1 MLILYNQNDFKLKG
15 DSMRDI
21 TYVGTRN
28 KNYRLKAS
36 EAILKGICP
45 DGGLFIPEE
54 MPHMEKSIDEL
65 SKLNYRDLAYE
76 VMSLFFTDFTE
87 EELRSC
93 INNAYDEKFD
103 TKEIAPVV
111 EKDGVYFLELFH
123 GKTIAF
129 KDMALS
135 ILPYL
140 MKTSAKKNNIK
151 KEIVILTATSGDTG
165 KAALEGFADVE
176 GTRIIV
182 FYPDGGVSPV
192 QKQQMVTQKGKNV
205 CVAAITGNFDDAQS
219 AVKSIFTD
227 SEMIKELNSKG
238 FMFSSANS
246 INIGRLIPQVA
257 YYWYAYCQLVKK
269 GKIQAGDKI
278 NFTVP
283 TGNFGN
289 ILAGY
294 FAKKMGLPVNKF
306 ICASNSNKVLYDF
319 FQTGIYDKNRD
330 FILTVSPS
338 MDILISSNL
347 ERLICMLTSQEETE
361 KLMKSLADNGKYSIS
376 AKAEDIVGEYADE
389 EETFTAIRTM
399 YANADYVIDTHTA
412 VAFAAYNKY
421 LKESDDDTTTVIVS
435 TASPYKFAKDVC
447 TAIDE
452 KYRNMDAFE
461 LMDELEKISGVKIPA
476 PVKDIEKREILH
488 SNLCEREKIKDF
500 VREQLK

>member
-1 MLILYNQNDFKLKG
+1 MNN
-15 DSMRDI
+15 I
-21 TYVGTRN
+21 TYIGTRN
-28 KNYRLKAS
+28 KDIKMKAS

-45 DGGLFIPEE
+45 DGGLFIPEV
-54 MPHMEKSIDEL
+54 MPVMDKSIEEL
-65 SKLNYRDLAYE
+65 ASMDYRNLAYE
-76 VMSLFFTDFTE
+76 VMKLFFTDFTE
-87 EELRSC
+87 DELRYC
-93 INNAYDEKFD
+93 INNAYDSKFD
-103 TKEIAPVV
+103 TDLIAPVV
-111 EKDGVYFLELFH
+111 EKDGAYFLELFH

-140 MKTSAKKNNIK
+140 MKTSAKKNNID

-227 SEMIKELNSKG
+227 AEMIKELDDKG

-257 YYWYAYCQLVKK
+257 YYWYAYCQLVKD
-269 GKIQAGDKI
+269 GKIKAGDKI

-306 ICASNSNKVLYDF
+306 VCASNSNKVLYDF
-319 FQTGIYDKNRD
+319 FRTGEYNKNRD
-330 FILTVSPS
+330 FLLTVSPS

-347 ERLICMLTSQEETE
+347 ERLVCMLTSQEECAE
-361 KLMKSLADNGKYSIS
+361 LMKSLSDKGVYSMT
-376 AKAEDIVGEYADE
+376 AKADDIIGEYADE
-389 EETFTAIRTM
+389 EETFAAIRKM
-399 YANADYVIDTHTA
+399 YINCEYVLDTHTA
-412 VAFAAYNKY
+412 VAYAAYDKY
-421 LKESDDDTTTVIVS
+421 VKESGDETPTVIVS

-452 KYRNMDAFE
+452 KYRNEDAFA
-461 LMDELEKISGVKIPA
+461 LMSELEKISGVSIPV
-476 PVKDIEKREILH
+476 PVKDIETREVLH
-488 SNLCEREKIKDF
+488 NNLCEREKIKDF

>member
-1 MLILYNQNDFKLKG
+1 MKNV
-15 DSMRDI
+15 
-21 TYVGTRN
+21 TYIGTRD
-28 KNYRLKAS
+28 KNIRYKAS

-54 MPHMEKSIDEL
+54 MPVMEKSIEEL
-65 SKLNYRDLAYE
+65 AKMDYRNLAYE

-87 EELRSC
+87 DELRYC
-93 INNAYDEKFD
+93 INNAYDSKFD
-103 TKEIAPVV
+103 TDKIAPVV

-140 MKTSAKKNNIK
+140 MKTSAKKNNID

-192 QKQQMVTQKGKNV
+192 QRMQMVTQKGKNV

-227 SEMIKELNSKG
+227 SEMIKELDDKG

-257 YYWYAYCQLVKK
+257 YYWYAYCQLVKD
-269 GKIQAGDKI
+269 GKIKVGDKI

-306 ICASNSNKVLYDF
+306 VCASNSNKVLYDF
-319 FQTGIYDKNRD
+319 FKTGTYDKNRE
-330 FILTVSPS
+330 FILTTSPS

-347 ERLICMLTSQEETE
+347 ERLVCMLTSQEETA
-361 KLMKSLADNGKYSIS
+361 KLMKSLAEKGEYSMT
-376 AKAEDIVGEYADE
+376 AKADDIVGEYADE
-389 EETFTAIRTM
+389 EETATAIRTM
-399 YANADYVIDTHTA
+399 YTNADYVLDTHTA
-412 VAFAAYNKY
+412 VAYAAYNKY
-421 LKESDDDTTTVIVS
+421 IKESGDTTPTVIVS

-452 KYRNMDAFE
+452 KYKDCDPFE
-461 LMDELEKISGVKIPA
+461 LMKELEKISGVKIPT
-476 PVKDIEKREILH
+476 PVVDIEKREVLH
-488 SNLCEREKIKDF
+488 NNLCEREKIKDF
-500 VREQLK
+500 VRAQLNK

>member
-1 MLILYNQNDFKLKG
+1 MKNV
-15 DSMRDI
+15 
-21 TYVGTRN
+21 TYIGTRD
-28 KNYRLKAS
+28 KNIRYKAS

-54 MPHMEKSIDEL
+54 MPVMEKSIEEL
-65 SKLNYRDLAYE
+65 AEMDYRNLAYE

-87 EELRSC
+87 DELRYC
-93 INNAYDEKFD
+93 INNAYDSKFD
-103 TKEIAPVV
+103 TDKIAPVV

-140 MKTSAKKNNIK
+140 MKTSAKKNNID

-192 QKQQMVTQKGKNV
+192 QRMQMVTQKGKNV

-227 SEMIKELNSKG
+227 AEMIKELDDKG

-257 YYWYAYCQLVKK
+257 YYWYAYCQLVKD
-269 GKIQAGDKI
+269 GKIKVGDKI

-306 ICASNSNKVLYDF
+306 VCASNSNKVLYDF
-319 FQTGIYDKNRD
+319 FKTGTYNKNRE
-330 FILTVSPS
+330 FILTTSPS

-347 ERLICMLTSQEETE
+347 ERLVCMLTSQEETA
-361 KLMKSLADNGKYSIS
+361 KLMKSLAEKGEYSMT
-376 AKAEDIVGEYADE
+376 AKADDIVGEYADE
-389 EETFTAIRTM
+389 EETATAIRTM
-399 YANADYVIDTHTA
+399 YTNADYVLDTHTA
-412 VAFAAYNKY
+412 VAYAAYNKY
-421 LKESDDDTTTVIVS
+421 IKESGDTTPTVIVS

-452 KYRNMDAFE
+452 KYKDCDPFE
-461 LMDELEKISGVKIPA
+461 LMKELEKISGVKIPA
-476 PVKDIEKREILH
+476 PVVDIEKREVLH
-488 SNLCEREKIKDF
+488 NNLCEREKIKDF
-500 VREQLK
+500 VRAQLNK

>member
-1 MLILYNQNDFKLKG
+1 MK
-15 DSMRDI
+15 DI
-21 TYVGTRN
+21 TYIGTRN
-28 KNYRLKAS
+28 RNIKLKAS

-54 MPHMEKSIDEL
+54 MPVMEKGIDEL
-65 SKLNYRDLAYE
+65 SKMNYRDLAYE

-87 EELRSC
+87 EELRYC

-103 TKEIAPVV
+103 TPEIAPVV
-111 EKDGVYFLELFH
+111 EEDGVFFLELFH

-140 MKTSAKKNNIK
+140 MKTSAKKNDIH

-205 CVAAITGNFDDAQS
+205 CVAAITGNFDDAQT

-227 SEMIKELNSKG
+227 EEIKKELDDKG

-269 GKIQAGDKI
+269 GSIKAGDKI

-294 FAKKMGLPVNKF
+294 FAKQMGLPVNKF
-306 ICASNSNKVLYDF
+306 VCASNSNKVLYDF
-319 FQTGIYDKNRD
+319 FRTGTYDKKRE
-330 FILTVSPS
+330 FILTTSPS

-347 ERLICMLTSQEETE
+347 ERLVCMLTSQEETAA
-361 KLMKSLADNGKYSIS
+361 LMKSLSENGEYSMT
-376 AKAEDIVGEYADE
+376 AKADDIVGEFADE
-389 EETFTAIRTM
+389 EETATAIRKM
-399 YANADYVIDTHTA
+399 YANEGYVLDTHTA
-412 VAFAAYNKY
+412 VAYASYDKY
-421 LKESDDDTTTVIVS
+421 VKESGDETPTVIVS

-447 TAIDE
+447 IAIDE
-452 KYRNMDAFE
+452 KYRGQDAFA
-461 LMDELEKISGVKIPA
+461 LMDELEKLSGVPIPA
-476 PVKDIEKREILH
+476 PVKDIEKREVLH
-488 SNLCEREKIKDF
+488 NNLCEREKIKDF
-500 VREQLK
+500 VKEQLR

>member
-1 MLILYNQNDFKLKG
+1 MKNV
-15 DSMRDI
+15 
-21 TYVGTRN
+21 TYIGTRD
-28 KNYRLKAS
+28 KNIRYKAS

-54 MPHMEKSIDEL
+54 MPVMEKSIEEL
-65 SKLNYRDLAYE
+65 AEMDYRSLAYE

-87 EELRSC
+87 DELRYC
-93 INNAYDEKFD
+93 INNAYDSKFD
-103 TKEIAPVV
+103 TDKIAPVV

-140 MKTSAKKNNIK
+140 MKTSAKKNNID

-192 QKQQMVTQKGKNV
+192 QRMQMVTQKGKNV

-227 SEMIKELNSKG
+227 AEMIKELDDKG

-257 YYWYAYCQLVKK
+257 YYWYAYCQLVKD
-269 GKIQAGDKI
+269 GKIKVGDKI

-306 ICASNSNKVLYDF
+306 VCASNSNKVLYDF
-319 FQTGIYDKNRD
+319 FKTGTYDKNRE
-330 FILTVSPS
+330 FILTTSPS

-347 ERLICMLTSQEETE
+347 ERLVCMLTSQEETA
-361 KLMKSLADNGKYSIS
+361 KLMKSLAEKGEYSMT
-376 AKAEDIVGEYADE
+376 AKADDIVGEYADE
-389 EETFTAIRTM
+389 EETATAIRTM
-399 YANADYVIDTHTA
+399 YTNADYVLDTHTA
-412 VAFAAYNKY
+412 VAYAAYNKY
-421 LKESDDDTTTVIVS
+421 IKESGDTTPTVIVS

-452 KYRNMDAFE
+452 KYKDCDPFE
-461 LMDELEKISGVKIPA
+461 LMKELEKISGVKIPT
-476 PVKDIEKREILH
+476 PVVDIEKREVLH
-488 SNLCEREKIKDF
+488 NNLCEREKIKDF
-500 VREQLK
+500 VRAQLNK

>member
-1 MLILYNQNDFKLKG
+1 MKNV
-15 DSMRDI
+15 
-21 TYVGTRN
+21 TYIGTRD
-28 KNYRLKAS
+28 KNIRYKAS

-54 MPHMEKSIDEL
+54 MPVMEKSIEEL
-65 SKLNYRDLAYE
+65 AEMDYRNLAYE

-87 EELRSC
+87 DELRYC
-93 INNAYDEKFD
+93 INNAYDSKFD
-103 TKEIAPVV
+103 TDKIAPVV

-140 MKTSAKKNNIK
+140 MKTSAKKNNID

-192 QKQQMVTQKGKNV
+192 QRMQMVTQKGKNV

-227 SEMIKELNSKG
+227 AEMIKELDDKG

-257 YYWYAYCQLVKK
+257 YYWYAYCQLVKD
-269 GKIQAGDKI
+269 GKIKVGDEI

-306 ICASNSNKVLYDF
+306 VCASNSNKVLYDF
-319 FQTGIYDKNRD
+319 FKTGTYDKNRE
-330 FILTVSPS
+330 FILTTSPS

-347 ERLICMLTSQEETE
+347 ERLVCMLTSQEETA
-361 KLMKSLADNGKYSIS
+361 KLMKSLAEKGEYSMT
-376 AKAEDIVGEYADE
+376 AKADDIVGEYADE
-389 EETFTAIRTM
+389 EETATAIRTM
-399 YANADYVIDTHTA
+399 YTNADYVLDTHTA
-412 VAFAAYNKY
+412 VAYAAYNKY
-421 LKESDDDTTTVIVS
+421 IKESGDTTPTVIVS

-447 TAIDE
+447 TAIYE
-452 KYRNMDAFE
+452 KYKDCDPFE
-461 LMDELEKISGVKIPA
+461 LMKELEKISGVKIPA
-476 PVKDIEKREILH
+476 PVVDIEKREVLH
-488 SNLCEREKIKDF
+488 NNLCEREKIKDF
-500 VREQLK
+500 VRAQLNK